1 MAELE
6 TLRVSYDKARE
17 EVDVSRK
24 RIIKLEDELKVKV
37 EARKVSSDTELI
49 LQHENSELKNEIEV
63 LTCSLDRVKNALSD
77 TEKDLEVKDG
87 IYHEIE

>member
-1 MAELE
+1 MSEFE